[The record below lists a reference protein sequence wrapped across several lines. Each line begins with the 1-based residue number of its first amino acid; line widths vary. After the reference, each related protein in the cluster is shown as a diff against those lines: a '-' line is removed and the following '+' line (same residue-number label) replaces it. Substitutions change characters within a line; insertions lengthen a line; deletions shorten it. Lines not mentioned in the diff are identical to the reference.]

1 MFGTLLLGTS
11 KLSVGISNRIKGRT
25 TTTVTSPVWPAASD
39 VLDDVASVEWIKSEL
54 ISKDQSGMWATGLE
68 HLYKEKFKKVLP
80 VSFIQELKFRPDIAT
95 VAEPISGRYLLYA
108 PPNQQV

>member
-25 TTTVTSPVWPAASD
+25 ATTVTSPVWPAASD
-39 VLDDVASVEWIKSEL
+39 VLDDVASVKWIKSE
-54 ISKDQSGMWATGLE
+54 IFKAQSGVWATRLE

-95 VAEPISGRYLLYA
+95 VEEPISGRYLLYA